1 MYMHTSSYTHAFPY
15 ICTHTHTETHTPTF
29 RYAKAVG
36 KVMDAAPCP
45 FQESR
50 LELGLKAGS
59 ALLSLYP
66 YPILCPQRME
76 GVGLQSEAGL
86 K

>member
-15 ICTHTHTETHTPTF
+15 ICTHTHIF
-29 RYAKAVG
+29 RDAKAVG
-36 KVMDAAPCP
+36 EVMDTAPCP

-66 YPILCPQRME
+66 YPILHPQRME